1 MNVPPVSNSSPNLL
15 TSAKDKAAPPIQA
28 FADLINQAIDQVDGI
43 QKNADLMAQKLAAGD
58 PVDLHD
64 VALAISQ
71 SQIALELSVQVR
83 NKLIEAYQE
92 IMRMQV

>member
-1 MNVPPVSNSSPNLL
+1 MEI
-15 TSAKDKAAPPIQA
+15 TSIGSKPIAYTAPEKGKAAPPVQA
-28 FADLINQAIDQVDGI
+28 FADFMSQALDQVDQL
-43 QKNADLMAQKLAAGD
+43 QKGADLLAQRLAAGES
-58 PVDLHD
+58 VDIHD

>member
-1 MNVPPVSNSSPNLL
+1 MS
-15 TSAKDKAAPPIQA
+15 QA
-28 FADLINQAIDQVDGI
+28 LDQVDQL
-43 QKNADLMAQKLAAGD
+43 QKGADLLAQRLAAGES
-58 PVDLHD
+58 VDIHD

>member
-1 MNVPPVSNSSPNLL
+1 MDISAIGSNPVIYRAPDK
-15 TSAKDKAAPPIQA
+15 AKAAPPIQA
-28 FADLINQAIDQVDGI
+28 FADLMTQALGQVEDL
-43 QKNADLMAQKLAAGD
+43 QKGAEQLVQRLAAGES
-58 PVDLHD
+58 VDIHD